1 MRNLWFGRDL
11 RLPGLTRRHGAPLD
25 NVFRALDGSVVVGF
39 LNNPPSLVLVQR
51 SDGVPVVM
59 PENYAS
65 LLLVDNVTR
74 DPNSGRVVVYSLTN
88 PPTVTLIE
96 GPLGPLVVFG
106 AT

>member
-1 MRNLWFGRDL
+1 MIGMGISLWATGVGGKSDDV
-11 RLPGLTRRHGAPLD
+11 RRE
-25 NVFRALDGSVVVGF
+25 LDGTVRVYF
-39 LNNPPSLVLVQR
+39 LNNPPSLVLVGR

-59 PENYAS
+59 PENYAA

-74 DPNSGRVVVYSLTN
+74 DLSSGRVVVYSLTN

-106 AT
+106 ET